1 MVIHDYLWSII
12 QIITR
17 ITVIM
22 IMLMTTIDGCL
33 DLAVEVSR

>member
-22 IMLMTTIDGCL
+22 IMLMTTIGGCL